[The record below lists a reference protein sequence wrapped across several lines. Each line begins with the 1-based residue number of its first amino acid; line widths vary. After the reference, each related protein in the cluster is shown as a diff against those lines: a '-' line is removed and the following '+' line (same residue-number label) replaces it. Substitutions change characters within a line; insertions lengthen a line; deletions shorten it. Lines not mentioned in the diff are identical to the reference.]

1 MKKIMVLLFILSVIA
16 ALSAVSTCAAEQ
28 PDKYSIEENT
38 AENRTTY
45 PYIVRTESSIW
56 YLARDDIALMG
67 EDAFFE
73 GLRELLQYQDADFA
87 DARAA
92 LAGFIRE
99 ETEPIEIR
107 TDFCGKA
114 GISEVGIVGAYYN
127 PYSNFI
133 KVFRNWEVA
142 KAALLHEYVHYL
154 TIHCTDTPVAHGLF
168 AEGIAEYINAMVCKN
183 RMRRDFSKSL
193 GEEEKN
199 FLKMRGAWDMEEDCM
214 DLQLYELGVAESYA
228 QGMAEG
234 TEYLSTMDVPAIR
247 TPEIQQNPT
256 AENISH
262 EEAAC
267 ILAYLVET
275 YSRETVFAHL
285 NMDPAD
291 MEQVF
296 GESFADIYIHWK
308 EWNSKRFSESGL
320 ILPRLNS

>member
-1 MKKIMVLLFILSVIA
+1 MRKITAFLLIFSMMITLGT
-16 ALSAVSTCAAEQ
+16 VSTGTAEQ
-28 PDKYSIEENT
+28 PREYTVEENT
-38 AENRTTY
+38 AENKTTY
-45 PYIVRTESSIW
+45 PYIVHTESATW
-56 YLARDDIALMG
+56 YLSKDDIDLMG
-67 EDAFFE
+67 KDAFFE
-73 GLRELLQYQDADFA
+73 GLREILQYQDADFA

-114 GISEVGIVGAYYN
+114 GLSETAIIGAYYN
-127 PYSNFI
+127 GRSNFI
-133 KVFRNWEVA
+133 KVFRSWEVA

-154 TIHCTDTPVAHGLF
+154 TLHCTDSPVTHGLF
-168 AEGIAEYINAMVCKN
+168 AEGIAEYISAIVCRN
-183 RMRRDFSKSL
+183 RMRRDFSKGL

-199 FLKMRGAWDMEEDCM
+199 FFRLRGAWDLEEDCL
-214 DLQLYELGVAESYA
+214 DLQLYEF
-228 QGMAEG
+228 GMAECYTQGIVLG
-234 TEYLSTMDVPAIR
+234 TEYLSTMDEPTIR

-275 YSRETVFAHL
+275 CSGETVLSHL
-285 NMDPAD
+285 NMDPAE

-296 GESFADIYIHWK
+296 GEGFEDIYRHWK
-308 EWNSKRFSESGL
+308 EWNTEFCGTSG
-320 ILPRLNS
+320 ITFRD